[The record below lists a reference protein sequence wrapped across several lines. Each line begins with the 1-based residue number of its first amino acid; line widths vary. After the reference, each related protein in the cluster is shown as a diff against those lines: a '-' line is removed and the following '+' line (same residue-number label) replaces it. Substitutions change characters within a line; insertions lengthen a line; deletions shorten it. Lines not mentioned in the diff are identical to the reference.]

1 MQIATSLFY
10 DRAAS
15 TMASLTGKADALQTQ
30 IASTKRFSAPSQDS
44 VAYQRLAGLARDTA
58 NDKAFAANLGTAASV
73 LKQADTSLTAIT
85 SQLQS
90 AAELTTQALNG
101 TLNSADRKAI
111 GVQLASIVATLA
123 DIANAKDAR
132 GQALFGGADGAP
144 AVGPVGADGT
154 YALAAKPVSG
164 IPIGDGQNVQANE
177 TAARIFTVGDKIN
190 ADGSI
195 ESGTNTLTMLS
206 AIATALQSD
215 DRDSASLSTALTD
228 IAAASEQVSTV
239 QSSLG
244 ARAVRV
250 DVETARL
257 KDTGIDREDARSA
270 LEDTDIPTAV
280 IELQKTMTIL
290 SATQASFSKLSA
302 LSLFDYLR

>member
-30 IASTKRFSAPSQDS
+30 ISTTKRFSAPSQDS

-58 NDKAFAANLGTAASV
+58 NDKAYAANLDTAASV
-73 LKQADTSLTAIT
+73 LTQADTSLTAIT
-85 SQLQS
+85 DQLQS

-101 TLNSADRKAI
+101 TLNPANRKAI
-111 GVQLASIVATLA
+111 GVQLAGIVATLA
-123 DIANAKDAR
+123 NLANAKDAR

-144 AVGPVGADGT
+144 AVATNGS
-154 YALAAKPVSG
+154 YALAGKPVSG
-164 IPIGDGQNVQANE
+164 IPIGDGQSIQANE
-177 TAARIFTVGDKIN
+177 TAARIFTVGGKAN
-190 ADGSI
+190 AEGGIDGGI
-195 ESGTNTLTMLS
+195 NTLEMLS

-215 DRDSASLSTALTD
+215 DYTPGALDTSLKD
-228 IAAASEQVSTV
+228 ISAASDQVSMV

-244 ARAVRV
+244 ARAARV
-250 DVETARL
+250 DLEAARL
-257 KDTGIDREDARSA
+257 KDTGVDREETRSA

-280 IELQKTMTIL
+280 VELQKTMTIL